1 MKSLRTIIVDD
12 EDLARQDL
20 QHQLAGFP
28 EINIVGE
35 ASSVEMAVK
44 VINNTLPDVVFLDI
58 QMPKESGFKLF
69 EKIPIDFSVV
79 FVTAFDNYAIRA
91 FEVNALD
98 YLLKPV
104 NKTRLAQTIDR
115 LQKQEKPEIN
125 TKLKLDY
132 QDFIFIKY
140 QGRTGFVKVSS
151 IIYISATGDYT
162 EVYTDKGEKKLVLK
176 SLREWEEH
184 LPNKHFFRIHRGEI
198 INLEYVEKVE
208 PSFKSTYQIYLR
220 NIPNPL
226 ATSRKYSTELR
237 KRFF

>member
-1 MKSLRTIIVDD
+1 MKPLCTIIVDD

-20 QHQLAGFP
+20 KNQLANFP

-35 ASSVEMAVK
+35 ANSVESAVK

-69 EKIPIDFSVV
+69 EKMTIDFPVV

-115 LQKQEKPEIN
+115 LKRQEKPEAN
-125 TKLKLDY
+125 PKLQLDY

-140 QGRTGFVKVSS
+140 
-151 IIYISATGDYT
+151 
-162 EVYTDKGEKKLVLK
+162 
-176 SLREWEEH
+176 
-184 LPNKHFFRIHRGEI
+184 
-198 INLEYVEKVE
+198 
-208 PSFKSTYQIYLR
+208 
-220 NIPNPL
+220 
-226 ATSRKYSTELR
+226 
-237 KRFF
+237 